1 MIVFSAKKINILSLP
16 ERQINL
22 NRRLVF
28 VKKLFILS
36 LLVVFSVALFA
47 AAPFHIGVVT
57 GTVSQSED
65 DLRGAEQLIK
75 EYGAVEDGGYIMHV
89 TYPDNFMQEVDT
101 TIAQIVG
108 LADDPLMKAI
118 VVNQAVPGTVAA
130 FRAVREMRPD
140 ILLLGHPHED
150 PNMVIETFDL
160 AIYPDNVAR
169 GYLIILAAKRLGA
182 DTFMH
187 ISFPRHMGYELLS
200 RRRDIMREACND
212 LGLEFVDMGSPD
224 PTSDIGIA
232 GAQQF
237 ILEKVPA
244 WLEQYGPRTAFFCT
258 NDAHTE
264 PLLKRIAELGGYFI
278 EADLPSPTMGY
289 PGALGVTITE
299 NEKGDWPAITAKV
312 QEAVIAKGGANRMGT
327 WAYSLGYTCT
337 AGLGEH
343 AKRVIEG
350 DSEITDFDDLM
361 EAMMKYTPGAGWN
374 GSLYVDA
381 DGIEHENFVLIYQDT
396 YVFNPYTSGGFLG
409 MTEET
414 VPEKY
419 FYID

>member
-1 MIVFSAKKINILSLP
+1 LP
-16 ERQINL
+16 ERQIKL

-150 PNMVIETFDL
+150 PNMVNETFDV

>member
-1 MIVFSAKKINILSLP
+1 
-16 ERQINL
+16 
-22 NRRLVF
+22 
-28 VKKLFILS
+28 VKKVFILS

-75 EYGAVEDGGYIMHV
+75 EYGSVEDGGYIQHV

-130 FRAVREMRPD
+130 FRRVREMRPD

-150 PNMVIETFDL
+150 PNMVIDTFDL

-182 DTFMH
+182 DKFMH

-212 LGLEFVDMGSPD
+212 LGLEFIDMGSPD

-244 WLEQYGPRTAFFCT
+244 WLEQYGPNTAFFCT

-264 PLLKRIAELGGYFI
+264 PLLKRIAEMGGYFI

-289 PGALGVTITE
+289 PGALGVTFTE
-299 NEKGDWPAITAKV
+299 DEKGNWPAIVEKV

-327 WAYSLGYTCT
+327 WAFSLGFTAT

-343 AKRVIEG
+343 AKRVVEG
-350 DSEITDFDDLM
+350 DSDITDFDDVM
-361 EAMMKYTPGAGWN
+361 EAFMKYTPGAGWN

-381 DGIEHENFVLIYQDT
+381 DGIEHDNFILIYQDT
-396 YVFNPYTSGGFLG
+396 YVFNPYTEGGFLG
-409 MTEET
+409 MTQVE

>member
-1 MIVFSAKKINILSLP
+1 LPFGKKYS
-16 ERQINL
+16 
-22 NRRLVF
+22 RRLVL
-28 VKKLFILS
+28 VKKVFILS
-36 LLVVFSVALFA
+36 LLVVSSLAVFA
-47 AAPFHIGVVT
+47 AAPFHIGIVT

-75 EYGAVEDGGYIMHV
+75 EYGDANDGGYIVHV

-108 LADDPLMKAI
+108 LADDPMMKAI

-130 FRAVREMRPD
+130 FRRIRETRPD
-140 ILLLGHPHED
+140 ILLLGTPHED
-150 PNMVIETFDL
+150 PTMAMDTFDL
-160 AIYPDNVAR
+160 AINPDNVAR
-169 GYLIILAAKRLGA
+169 GYLIIAAAKKLGA
-182 DTFMH
+182 EKFMH

-200 RRRDIMREACND
+200 RRRDIMRAACED
-212 LGLEFVDMGSPD
+212 LGLEFIDMGSPD

-244 WLEQYGPRTAFFCT
+244 WLEQYGDKTAFFCT

-264 PLLKRIAELGGYFI
+264 PLLKRIAELGGFFI

-289 PGALGVTITE
+289 PGALGVTFTE
-299 NEKGDWPAITAKV
+299 DEKGNWPAILAKV
-312 QEAVIAKGGANRMGT
+312 QEAVLAKGGANRMGT
-327 WAYSLGYTCT
+327 WAFSFGFTAT

-343 AKRVIEG
+343 AKRCIEG
-350 DSEITDFDDLM
+350 DSDVTDADDVM
-361 EAMMKYTPGAGWN
+361 AAFMKYTPGAGWN
-374 GSLYVDA
+374 GTLYTDA
-381 DGIEHENFVLIYQDT
+381 DGVEAENYMLIYQDT

-409 MTEET
+409 MTEIE
-414 VPEKY
+414 VPDKY
-419 FYID
+419 FDIN

>member
-1 MIVFSAKKINILSLP
+1 M
-16 ERQINL
+16 
-22 NRRLVF
+22 
-28 VKKLFILS
+28 KKLFILS

-299 NEKGDWPAITAKV
+299 EEKGNWPAITAKV
-312 QEAVIAKGGANRMGT
+312 QEAVVAKGGANRMGT

-350 DSEITDFDDLM
+350 DSAITDFDDLM
-361 EAMMKYTPGAGWN
+361 GAMMKYTPGAGWN

-381 DGIEHENFVLIYQDT
+381 DGIEHDNFVLIYQDT
-396 YVFNPYTSGGFLG
+396 YVFNPYTTGGFLG
-409 MTEET
+409 MTQET

>member
-350 DSEITDFDDLM
+350 DSKITDFDDLM

-381 DGIEHENFVLIYQDT
+381 DGIEHDNFVLIYQDT